1 MPQQVFL
8 LSPASCTGRRAGY
21 VLRDGADFPVA
32 RQIREP
38 GGAPIGDVFA
48 FLSGLYFRG
57 KIEYARH
64 FARPP
69 EGTAGVLVI
78 TPSRGLVP
86 SDTPIT
92 LDDMREFADIPID
105 TNNHAYRAPLEA
117 TAAGLRRA
125 FPKGRVVLLGSI
137 ATDKYVALLQDIFGD
152 RLVFPSDFVGRGD
165 MSRGGLLLRC
175 VDAGTEL
182 ECVPVAGAVRRG
194 GRPPRLKPR
203 R

>member
-1 MPQQVFL
+1 M
-8 LSPASCTGRRAGY
+8 
-21 VLRDGADFPVA
+21 LRDGADFPVA

-38 GGAPIGDVFA
+38 GGAPIGDVFS

-57 KIEYARH
+57 KLTYARR
-64 FARPP
+64 FARPS
-69 EGTAGVLVI
+69 EGSAGVLVI

-86 SDTPIT
+86 HDTTISVAD
-92 LDDMREFADIPID
+92 LREFARVPID
-105 TNNHAYRAPLEA
+105 ADNPEYRAPLEA
-117 TAAGLRRA
+117 TAAALRSV
-125 FPKGRVVLLGSI
+125 FPDGRVVLLGSI
-137 ATDKYVALLQDIFGD
+137 ATDKYVSLLQEIFGD

-194 GRPPRLKPR
+194 TRPPRLKR
-203 R
+203 RR